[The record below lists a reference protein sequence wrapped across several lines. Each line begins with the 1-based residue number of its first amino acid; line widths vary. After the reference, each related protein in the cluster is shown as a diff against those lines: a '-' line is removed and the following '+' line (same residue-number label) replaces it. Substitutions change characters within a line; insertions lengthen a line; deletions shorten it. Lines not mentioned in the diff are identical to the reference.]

1 MEKDKNGDSV
11 ADSYSILARWRNY
24 FSKLF
29 NVHGVNDVRHIEIH
43 TAEPLVSEPS
53 AYEVELA
60 IEKVKSHK
68 SPGMDQIPAA
78 LVKTEGRTIRPDI
91 CKLINSV
98 WNKEKLPDDWKQSI
112 TVLIYKKGDNTL

>member
-91 CKLINSV
+91 CKLINSL